1 MPLDNSRTDEIT
13 LTFSHV
19 TEKFTPFGPLA
30 DEMSCHDDSMPLQTL
45 PDSSATARFR
55 KEADSSFLKNSHD
68 LNSSYDAS
76 LSTGQKQS
84 MEMSHA
90 SESSGSEQGLSSLNV
105 SIEEI
110 GKSRIPMD
118 STRHMNID
126 EYREFSV

>member
-1 MPLDNSRTDEIT
+1 MRPEEVT
-13 LTFSHV
+13 LSFCHV

-30 DEMSCHDDSMPLQTL
+30 SEKAADFEESLPVPTL

-55 KEADSSFLKNSHD
+55 KETDSSFLKSSHD
-68 LNSSYDAS
+68 LNSSFEAS

-84 MEMSHA
+84 MEMSHP
-90 SESSGSEQGLSSLNV
+90 SESSGDAAISNLNM
-105 SIEEI
+105 SIDDA

-126 EYREFSV
+126 EYK